1 MVMRQSP
8 TRLTLQ
14 QVVKLQKMAN
24 DSGLSGYDILGSIPR
39 KQSHPSQTLR
49 KSNEFAKK
57 SNDSS
62 CYIDV
67 GSQRARNM
75 QSMMP
80 NQRNTIQL

>member
-1 MVMRQSP
+1 MAMRQSP

-39 KQSHPSQTLR
+39 KQSHPSHHAQR
-49 KSNEFAKK
+49 KSNEFVRK

-62 CYIDV
+62 SYMDV
-67 GSQRARNM
+67 GHH
-75 QSMMP
+75 
-80 NQRNTIQL
+80 

>member
-1 MVMRQSP
+1 MAMRQSP

-39 KQSHPSQTLR
+39 KQSHPSHAQR
-49 KSNEFAKK
+49 KSNEFVRK

-62 CYIDV
+62 SYMDV
-67 GSQRARNM
+67 GHQVAKNM
-75 QSMMP
+75 NSIP
-80 NQRNTIQL
+80 DQRNAT